1 MRASVLE
8 AFWILNL
15 VIEIPLA
22 GIMYRRNLHR
32 QFPIFFAYI
41 LFQVAGFAILF
52 PLYHWGSSTD
62 YSFAYWITSIVCWVF
77 GFKVIREIFSDV
89 FRLFPAQK
97 DMGILLFRRAAL
109 VTAGLVFLLVC
120 STLFTLNDEI
130 IGMERCVRFSQCML
144 ILFLFR
150 FSRYFRVSWRQQ
162 SIGIVLGFGWLAGV
176 SLVISFLYSERA
188 IQTATL
194 NLLNVISYSLSL
206 IVWITYAA
214 FPSVECP
221 V

>member
-130 IGMERCVRFSQCML
+130 IGM
-144 ILFLFR
+144 
-150 FSRYFRVSWRQQ
+150 
-162 SIGIVLGFGWLAGV
+162 
-176 SLVISFLYSERA
+176 
-188 IQTATL
+188 
-194 NLLNVISYSLSL
+194 
-206 IVWITYAA
+206 
-214 FPSVECP
+214 
-221 V
+221 